1 LNNRPIFDVNLQSYR
16 YGISAPSTIVLDM
29 VLAGIPVGMW
39 RDPDGVMD
47 ASTYDGLTEISTL
60 EDWVAFER
68 DVRLRPEMIL
78 ERQREFLRRLPM
90 ITDPPEIYRRFARLI
105 VAGLTGLPGTRS
117 VGAGSTLHWIPRLA
131 TLSGDR
137 LVETAQ

>member
-1 LNNRPIFDVNLQSYR
+1 MARPR
-16 YGISAPSTIVLDM
+16 
-29 VLAGIPVGMW
+29 W
-39 RDPDGVMD
+39 
-47 ASTYDGLTEISTL
+47 STYDGLTEISTL
-60 EDWVAFER
+60 EDWIAFER

-78 ERQREFLRRLPM
+78 ERQREFLRSLPM
-90 ITDPPEIYRRFARLI
+90 ITDPSEIYRRFARLI

-117 VGAGSTLHWIPRLA
+117 VDAGSTSHRIPRLA